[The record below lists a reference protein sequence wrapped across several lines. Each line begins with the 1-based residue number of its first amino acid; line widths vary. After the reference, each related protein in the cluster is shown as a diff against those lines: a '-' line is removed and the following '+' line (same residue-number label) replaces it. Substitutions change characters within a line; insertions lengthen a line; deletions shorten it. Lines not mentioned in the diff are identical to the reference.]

1 MNKREIDPLE
11 WSLLCGL
18 QYNAYIII
26 IIIIII
32 ITTYFGLYPLPTKCL
47 EVATCNQETIKI
59 GFHPIAVNNK

>member
-26 IIIIII
+26 IIIII
-32 ITTYFGLYPLPTKCL
+32 TTYFALYPLPTKCL

>member
-26 IIIIII
+26 IIIII
-32 ITTYFGLYPLPTKCL
+32 TTYFGLYPSPTKCL

>member
-26 IIIIII
+26 IIII
-32 ITTYFGLYPLPTKCL
+32 TTYFGLYPLRTKCL

>member
-1 MNKREIDPLE
+1 MNKRDIDPLE

-18 QYNAYIII
+18 QYNAY

>member
-26 IIIIII
+26 IIII
-32 ITTYFGLYPLPTKCL
+32 TTYFGLYPLPTKRL

>member
-18 QYNAYIII
+18 QYNAY
-26 IIIIII
+26 IIIII

>member
-26 IIIIII
+26 IIII
-32 ITTYFGLYPLPTKCL
+32 TTYFGLYPLTTKCL